1 VCIDPYRTRTAKT
14 ADLYLQPRPGT
25 DGALALRMMRVLT
38 EEGLVD
44 HEYIHLATFGYGGD
58 RNLLSRACDDPR
70 RNAGRDPAPRSKAA
84 PEALVR

>member
-14 ADLYLQPRPGT
+14 ADRYLQPRPGT

-44 HEYIHLATFGYGGD
+44 HEHIHLATFGYGGD
-58 RNLLSRACDDPR
+58 RNVLSRARDDPR
-70 RNAGRDPAPRSKAA
+70 RNAGRDPAHRSKSA
-84 PEALVR
+84 PGALFR